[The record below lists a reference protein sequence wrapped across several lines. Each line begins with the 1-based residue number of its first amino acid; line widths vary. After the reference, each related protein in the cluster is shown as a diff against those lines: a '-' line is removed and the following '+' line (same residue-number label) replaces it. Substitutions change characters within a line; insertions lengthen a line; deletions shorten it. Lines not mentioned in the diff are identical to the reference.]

1 MKTHPRKPTRVSP
14 LLVLGILCFAAIW
27 LGFRLSNRSSRTES
41 EVSENAEAT
50 RTTRPEKPS
59 ALPAQNSTTESPRQ
73 PQKNV
78 KFVSAK
84 PRVSLPPLDRRDV
97 PLSPP
102 SNPVRLAAVTAL
114 RQEVPGVQV
123 EFDPVSGA
131 PSYVQATGRF
141 LSPPLAP
148 GQSAR
153 SAVEQFVDR
162 HADLFGHSADALRK
176 APVTR
181 NDVTQHSGMIT
192 LVWNQAVNGIPVFK
206 TIFKANVTKA
216 GEVITLADHFLGQPE
231 ANLAQPVVMV
241 NEAISRAAASLNDQV
256 QAAQVQ
262 STTAAEGM
270 ERMQRF
276 TAPGQSD
283 TTAHLTYLPMDQ
295 RNVRL
300 GWDVTTFSLAQNEM
314 FRMVVDAE
322 NGEVLYRT
330 SLTNDATDATFRVYA
345 DATSKVPLES
355 PAPLKPVNAVPGSLQ
370 GVEVPRSMITLQS
383 VNATASPNG
392 WINDGGQET
401 LGNNVDAHTD
411 FDASANS
418 PDLPR
423 PNGGVSRTFDF
434 AVDLTQA
441 PSSYA
446 NASVTHLFYMN
457 NWVHDQLY
465 SLGFTESSGNFQ
477 TNNFGRGGSGNDAVL
492 ADAQDGS
499 GTNNA
504 NMSTPADGSAPRM
517 QMYVFTGPTPDRDG
531 DFDNVIVIHEY
542 VHGLSNRLVGGG
554 VGMSALAS
562 RGMGEGW
569 SDFYGMALLTG
580 PDADPNAVYAGGSY
594 ATLLF
599 TAGMTNNYYYGIR
612 RYPYS
617 TDMLK
622 NPLTFKDIDPT
633 QASPHTGIPLSPLF
647 GSSNSNP
654 SEVHNSGEVWCMM
667 LWECRAKLV
676 GKHGG
681 AEGNQRIL
689 QYVTDGMKL
698 APVNPNFLQSRDSV
712 IQAATVSHPEDVG
725 ELWAAF
731 AKRGAGFGAT
741 APASSSTTGVVESYA
756 VPNGLQL
763 DDLSGWTITGSKGGP
778 FTPASK
784 VLTLSNTSG
793 APISWNASSNATW
806 LNISPASGTVAVG
819 GTQVVTVTTQ
829 ASTLISGFYSTNI
842 VFTNSTAGFNIP
854 IAVRLDVTPPVQ
866 QSFALNTDPGWTRTG
881 EWAFGA
887 PTGGGGSSG
896 GGVGNADPSAG
907 ATGSNVF
914 GVNLS
919 GNQSTTVGGPFYLT
933 TGPMDLSVYK
943 NTRLRFKRWLNT
955 NSLANTRST
964 VEVSTDG
971 TSWREVFVNPA
982 SAITD
987 NAWQSQDYD
996 LTQVADLSSTVYIRW
1011 GYRVLAGTT
1020 AYSGWNID
1028 DVEILGE
1035 PTNALVITATDA
1047 ATEGDG
1053 PLTATLSVTQLQPTD
1068 TVVTL
1073 TSSDPTAAT
1082 VPATVTIP
1090 SGTPSATFAIT
1101 PIDDG
1106 LADGPQVTTI
1116 TASAGGVPAD
1126 ASKLFTVQD
1135 NESATLT
1142 ISLPASVSEAG
1153 ANGQGTV
1160 TRSDVNASPVT
1171 VTLAS
1176 GNPAELTVPMT
1187 VVIPG
1192 GQASANFVV
1201 AAVNDTRIDGTQNV
1215 SVAASVTS
1223 WTGAS
1228 ASIDVLDNE
1237 ALTLAVTLPT
1247 SVTEGGSGTGS
1258 VTLTGTLTSPVV
1270 VNLASNSP
1278 KLTVPAAVTIPA
1290 GSVSVNFTATAPNDA
1305 LTEANATATVTAST
1319 AGFTDGSATTSV
1331 IDNDVHH
1338 FAFGTIASPKTL
1350 NAAFSITITAQ
1361 NLSNN
1366 TVTGFIGTVG
1376 LSGSGTSGAITM
1388 TPTTSGAFS
1397 AGVRT
1402 QTITISTATTN
1413 IVLTANDGSGHT
1425 GTSNAFTVGTGSVH
1439 HFAFSNLT
1447 SPKTAGTP
1455 FSATITAQDIANN
1468 TVTSFASTA
1477 TLSAPVSRTV
1487 GTGTS
1492 STTTLPL
1499 YTFYHD
1505 QRTQCIYLQGEIGG
1519 ATTIRGLQLNVTTV
1533 PGQTMNNWTIRMK
1546 HTTQSYYATNS
1557 WESTGWTTVYQA
1569 NETISTTGLKTF
1581 TFTTPFAYDGVNNLM
1596 VDFSFNN
1603 SSYTT
1608 AGGVTYT
1615 TATANRAI
1623 HYYTD
1628 SLAGDPLSWSGTSP
1642 TPIATTILPN
1652 LVLQTGSSVPVS
1664 PSTTGTFASGVW
1676 TGNLT
1681 INQTVN
1687 QTAIQALNGTTVR
1700 GYSNDIAVTSTVT
1713 ANSQSVGVPT
1723 NTPTAITLTGQ
1734 DSAAPGAVLT
1744 YAVVTNPTNGTF
1756 SGTAPNLIYTP
1767 NANFT
1772 GSDSFTFTVA
1782 NGAVVSS
1789 PATVSITVAAGQEI
1803 VVEQGVGLTDG
1814 VSTVDY
1820 GTIPSGI
1827 ATTKTFTVRNT
1838 GALNLVISGITK
1850 DGTDNSEITLG
1861 SISSSTI
1868 ASGASATFT
1877 VTWTPVV
1884 AAARSAAIH
1893 ILSNDLDEGSFDIAL
1908 TATGT
1913 SSIPDIA
1920 LEYPSGTV
1928 RPDSAAIID
1937 FGTTTLN
1944 TPVVRT
1950 LTIRNTGSA
1959 DLTLSGSTI
1968 DGLAANQFSVGTP
1981 SALTIAPA
1989 GTATVDVTFVATT
2002 SGVKYAALH
2011 LSSNDPNESPYDI
2024 ELNGIGTIAV
2034 GPVALTKDVNTTP
2047 NGGTVTNFTAGTGVS
2062 YYHYNFG
2069 IYRTDGT
2076 TVTQISSSI
2085 NVGSTAAGTLAVL
2098 GSTLLFTGTDATA
2111 GAELWSYNGTTVA
2124 RLVDINAGT
2133 AASTPG
2139 NMTVV
2144 GSNVFFTA
2152 TTAAAGLEL
2161 WKTDGTAGGTAM
2173 VKDILAG
2180 ATGSSISG
2188 LTNVGGTLFFAA
2200 NDGTNGVE
2208 LWKSDGTTAGT
2219 VMVANINTVAAA
2231 NSSPANLTAIG
2242 STVYFSATNGTT
2254 GIELYKSDGTTTSI
2268 VLDINTGSGSSS
2280 PTALFNWSGSLYFR
2294 ATTTAAGA
2302 ELWKSD
2308 GTSGG
2313 TVLVRDIFAGGTGSN
2328 PTGFTV
2334 LGSALYFS
2342 AADSTANGV
2351 ELWKTDGTAIGT
2363 VMVKDI
2369 NAVASSSSSPSFL
2382 TVNGT
2387 TLYLYAN
2394 DGVAGSELWK
2404 SDGTN
2409 AGTVR
2414 VEDINLGTSSAG
2426 LSAMAS
2432 LGSAVLFGA
2441 NDGVTGTE
2449 LWRSDGTALGTYR
2462 VADFTSGNTSGSIS
2476 NLTAFGSTLYY
2487 AANDGV
2493 NGTELWKSDGSNV
2506 GTVMV
2511 KDIHTT
2517 AGTSSSPANFAI
2529 VNGTLFFGA
2538 ADATNGTELW
2548 KSDGT
2553 TAGTVLVANIN
2564 AGATSSSPTL
2574 LRAVGSTLFF
2584 AAADTT
2590 ANGQELWKSDGTTTT
2605 MVKNINPIANASSSI
2620 TVPVAVGS
2628 LLYFSAND
2636 GTNGAE
2642 LWKSDGTDPGTVLV
2656 KNINPTA
2663 STGSSIASITP
2674 VGSLIFFSAS
2684 DGTNG
2689 QELWVSDGTT
2699 AGTVLVK
2706 DISPGSVNSSPVN
2719 LVSYN
2724 GALYF
2729 SASDGVNGTELWRSD
2744 GTAAGTVM
2752 VRDISIGAGASSPA
2766 NFREHNGLLYFA
2778 AGDSFGTELWRTDGT
2793 ANGTVQVK
2801 DINPG
2806 SSSSLPTS
2814 FVSAGGYLY
2823 FAANT
2828 AINGIELW
2836 RTDGTSNGT
2845 QLVSDIVAGT
2855 TSSSPGSLTVSGSR
2869 LFFTANVSGIGTE
2882 LYSYDLGSLPELALF
2897 EGTDAT
2903 GTERQDNVGSY
2914 DFGSQSSA
2922 TVRSFTIKNTGAG
2935 YLFVN
2940 DIAVTGAQSGG
2951 FVVLNKPDSSLA
2963 IQPGATHTFTVTATL
2978 EGPVN
2983 QSAVVSIV
2991 CNDSD
2996 ESSFDVPVTVT
3007 VLDSI
3012 APTISAPETYLIGQ
3026 PGQLAM
3032 SLPDVRGMVAYTD
3045 NRPGDGTIT
3054 QDPIPGSIVLAI
3066 GETAVVTFTATDS
3079 AGNISNTVTTTVQ
3092 MGLGQPNTGNNAWAR
3107 YGGGVGAEGTVSR
3120 VVGTSDGGAV
3130 VAGSFGSSPFTLGAG
3145 ADQVTLTS
3153 TGANDVF
3160 VAKFARDGTL
3170 QWARSGG
3177 GTATDAVAGLVE
3189 LGDGSIVV
3197 AGTFSASATFSGS
3210 TVTGSGNTDSFV
3222 LRYLADGTLSWAKG
3236 WGGTG
3241 ADAVT
3246 QLVKLADGNLAIAG
3260 SYSSTSTITVVAGVT
3275 LANIGTA
3282 FTDLFLIKYLASNGM
3297 ALWARSLGSNVTSES
3312 TTGLNLAATP
3322 DGGVA
3327 LVGGALSATLSIS
3340 GSSTTVVNTGTA
3352 GTADWFASK
3361 FDANGALVWARNV
3374 GGSSAATS
3382 ETPSTLQV
3390 FSNGD
3395 LAIAGTFSTSP
3406 TTFGVGSASPQTFT
3420 TQGSTDVA
3428 IVRLSGTNGIQQWAK
3443 RVGGFGADFVNALL
3457 VLPDNSLALAGTY
3470 SNGAMQLGIGETRQ
3484 TTLAAPTTTN
3494 KLYLALLGGGDGSLR
3509 WAKTVGGLAANA
3521 VTGLTIL
3528 GGGDLGI
3535 AGVFT
3540 SPTEIFGPGE
3550 AMQTTLTNIG
3560 AFGSSDVYVAKYA
3573 RADGDLIWAKSG
3585 GGASTEAVHAFTAL
3599 TNGSAMLVGT
3609 FQPPSATFGL
3619 GEPGAVTLTNADPS
3633 GTNTDFF
3640 FARFHGGGVEAPVA
3654 PLVTLLA
3661 PSGLSSST
3669 LTFNAAIDS
3678 RGQDT
3683 TLLVEYGPT
3692 TSYGSTGTMSPV
3704 FAGLITETRA
3714 FTLTGLAPLTTLHF
3728 RVSATNAAGTTTS
3741 ADQTISTFADAE
3753 IVVEQPAGTSLTDGA
3768 ATVSFGTVAIGSSD
3782 TRTFTI
3788 RNTGTVGT
3796 LSGLVLSK
3804 DGAAAA
3810 DYALG
3815 TLSVTSLAPGDSTT
3829 FTVTYTPS
3837 LGSTR
3842 NAALHLGSND
3852 GDENPFDIALTGNNL
3867 LPVTF
3872 ASASTVPISANGY
3885 TVPTGRSLGLT
3896 LGFEP
3901 APGTSLRVIDNTSA
3915 NPISGTFVDLPQ
3927 NGLIQASFG
3936 GQIYTFQ
3943 ATYTGGDGNDLVL
3956 IETAEWT
3963 YLKGNNTTTVSTV
3976 YGTQGVASAANLPPG
3991 RSLAMTWTG
4000 ADGTLWLFGGLNSGA
4015 FQMNDLWKY
4024 DRATGNWTWMKG
4036 SNVASAPG
4044 VYGTLGVGA
4053 TANTPGARYGGATWV
4068 DASGKLW
4075 LFGGNGYITTTAG
4088 ALADLWN
4095 YDPATNNWTWAGGN
4109 STTLNVNGIYGTQG
4123 TGSTSNLPGAR
4134 YQSVS
4139 WIDGS
4144 GNLWLFGGTGFPA
4157 TGSTGSLNDLWKY
4170 EPSTGNWT
4178 WMKGVN
4184 TTGNSGTY
4192 GAKGTPATANT
4203 PGARFGAVAWTD
4215 PLGKLWLFGGTG
4227 FSPGL
4232 SGFSLGDLWRYDPVV
4247 NQWAWMSGSAVSGSF
4262 NGSFGTKGVAA
4273 VSNSPSYRTLSAGWT
4288 DNFGRLWLFGGSGY
4302 GALGA
4307 STSDLNDLWVYDI
4320 ANNLWTW
4327 IKGPSTQQTNGIYGT
4342 AGVTTVT
4349 NMPGSRNSANAFT
4362 ANGPV
4367 NDPWLFG
4374 GFAYPSNGTASVR
4387 SNDLWTL
4394 DLPNASPATTLA
4406 ASAITSGG
4414 ATLNASI
4421 AANLIST
4428 SARFRYGTSP
4438 TLTGGT
4444 LSSTQSLGSTSGATN
4459 VNITVSGLNY
4469 STTYYFRAET
4479 TNDVG
4484 TGTGAIL
4491 SFTTAA
4497 APDMAVEEP
4506 VGTDLV
4512 DGAAT
4517 INVGSAGVA
4526 ASASKS
4532 FTLKNTGTAVLTV
4545 SGGTIDGTHGGDFA
4559 LGTLPSSLAVG
4570 GSTTFTVTITPSA
4583 LGARS
4588 AILHITSN
4596 DPEES
4601 PFDINLTGTGLTPY
4615 QAVQQ
4620 GAGISGS
4627 ADPLGDADGDG
4638 IANVMEIAFGTNPG
4652 AGGSGTGVLQYTG
4665 GFAGGGVIIN
4675 NGQPITAQEPAPNT
4689 VDVRAIFVRRK
4700 DASTLGITYT
4710 VQFSANLTTW
4720 QSSTVTPTVL
4730 ADDGTYQVVSVPYP
4744 FFIGTKKA
4752 RFFHVII
4759 DLTP

>member
-1 MKTHPRKPTRVSP
+1 MPARGSATEAPRKTDKS
-14 LLVLGILCFAAIW
+14 
-27 LGFRLSNRSSRTES
+27 
-41 EVSENAEAT
+41 
-50 RTTRPEKPS
+50 
-59 ALPAQNSTTESPRQ
+59 
-73 PQKNV
+73 V
-78 KFVSAK
+78 KFVSTK
-84 PRVSLPPLDRRDV
+84 PRVALPSLDKRDA
-97 PLSPP
+97 PLSPKV
-102 SNPVRLAAVTAL
+102 NPVRLAAVTAL

-123 EFDPVSGA
+123 EFDPISGA
-131 PSYVQATGRF
+131 PSYVQSTGRF
-141 LSPPLAP
+141 LSPSLAP

-153 SAVEQFVDR
+153 LAVEQFVDR
-162 HADLFGHSADALRK
+162 HADLFGHNSDALRK

-181 NDVTQHSGMIT
+181 NDVTQHSGMTT

-231 ANLAQPVVMV
+231 ANIVQPVVMV
-241 NEAISRAAASLNDQV
+241 NEAISRAAASVNDQV

-262 STTAAEGM
+262 STTAAEGT

-283 TTAHLTYLPMDQ
+283 TTAQLTYLPMDQ

-370 GVEVPRSMITLQS
+370 GVEVPRSLITLQS

-441 PSSYA
+441 PSAYA

-633 QASPHTGIPLSPLF
+633 QASSHTGIPLSPLF

-654 SEVHNSGEVWCMM
+654 SEVHNAGEVWCMM

-681 AEGNQRIL
+681 AEGGQRIL

-698 APVNPNFLQSRDSV
+698 SPVNPNFLQSRDSV

-731 AKRGAGFGAT
+731 AKRGAGSGAT

-756 VPNGLQL
+756 VPNGLQV
-763 DDLSGWTITGSKGGP
+763 DDLSGWTITGSKGGS

-784 VLTLSNTSG
+784 TLTLSNTSG
-793 APISWNASSNATW
+793 SPISWTASSTATW
-806 LNISPASGTVAVG
+806 LNLSPASGTVAVG

-896 GGVGNADPSAG
+896 GGAGNADPSAG

-933 TGPMDLSVYK
+933 MGPVDLSVYK

-996 LTQVADLSSTVYIRW
+996 LTQVADLNSTVYIRW

-1053 PLTATLSVTQLQPTD
+1053 PVTATLSVTQLQPTD

-1073 TSSDPTAAT
+1073 TSSDPSAAT
-1082 VPATVTIP
+1082 VPVTVTIP
-1090 SGTPSATFAIT
+1090 SGTPSTTFAIT
-1101 PIDDG
+1101 PVDDAV
-1106 LADGPQVTTI
+1106 ADGPQFTTI

-1135 NESATLT
+1135 NESGTLT
-1142 ISLPASVSEAG
+1142 ISLPASVSEGG

-1160 TRSDVNASPVT
+1160 TRSDVNASPLT
-1171 VTLAS
+1171 VTLVS
-1176 GNPAELTVPMT
+1176 GNPGELTVPGT

-1215 SVAASVTS
+1215 SVTASVIG
-1223 WTGAS
+1223 WTGAI
-1228 ASIDVLDNE
+1228 ASMDVLDNE
-1237 ALTLAVTLPT
+1237 ALILAVTLST
-1247 SVTEGGSGTGS
+1247 SVTEGGTGTGS
-1258 VTLTGTLTSPVV
+1258 VALTGTLTSPLV
-1270 VNLASNSP
+1270 VNLSSNSP
-1278 KLTVPAAVTIPA
+1278 KLTVPATVTIPA
-1290 GSVSVNFTATAPNDA
+1290 GSTSASFTATAPNDA
-1305 LTEANATATVTAST
+1305 LAEANTTALVTAST

-1331 IDNDVHH
+1331 IDNDLHH
-1338 FAFGTIASPKTL
+1338 FAFGAIASPKTL
-1350 NAAFSITITAQ
+1350 GSPFSITITAH
-1361 NLSNN
+1361 NVSNG
-1366 TVTGFIGTVG
+1366 TVTGFTGTAG
-1376 LSGSGTSGAITM
+1376 LSGTGTSGAITM
-1388 TPTTSGAFS
+1388 TPTTTTAFTSGVWS
-1397 AGVRT
+1397 GN
-1402 QTITISTATTN
+1402 ITISTATTN
-1413 IVLTANDGSGHT
+1413 IVLTASDGAGRT
-1425 GTSNAFTVGTGSVH
+1425 GTSNAFTVSVGALH
-1439 HFAFSNLT
+1439 HFAFGNVT
-1447 SPKTAGTP
+1447 SPKTAGTA
-1455 FSATITAQDIANN
+1455 FSTTITAQDVANN
-1468 TVTSFASTA
+1468 TVTSFVSTA
-1477 TLSAPVSRTV
+1477 TLSGFRLAPATSSIVISEVNPNTPDEVEFMNV
-1487 GTGTS
+1487 GTGSVDVSGWQIYLYDNVSLSSPLPVFTIPSGTVCAAGQVFRLQELGTSPGVFPTFYYGSNLDWTSTFGSRTAVLLRNSAGVAVDFVCANASTSTGITSPQTIPTTLWSGASVPAPANGAHGYLRIGSFDNSSASDWTAATS
-1492 STTTLPL
+1492 SVGT
-1499 YTFYHD
+1499 
-1505 QRTQCIYLQGEIGG
+1505 
-1519 ATTIRGLQLNVTTV
+1519 
-1533 PGQTMNNWTIRMK
+1533 
-1546 HTTQSYYATNS
+1546 
-1557 WESTGWTTVYQA
+1557 A
-1569 NETISTTGLKTF
+1569 NTGL
-1581 TFTTPFAYDGVNNLM
+1581 TTPFNTLVALGLTPATSGS
-1596 VDFSFNN
+1596 FS
-1603 SSYTT
+1603 
-1608 AGGVTYT
+1608 A
-1615 TATANRAI
+1615 
-1623 HYYTD
+1623 
-1628 SLAGDPLSWSGTSP
+1628 
-1642 TPIATTILPN
+1642 
-1652 LVLQTGSSVPVS
+1652 
-1664 PSTTGTFASGVW
+1664 GVW
-1676 TGNLT
+1676 TGSV
-1681 INQTVN
+1681 TVN
-1687 QTAIQALNGTTVR
+1687 QAANLVLMRAANGTST
-1700 GYSNDIAVTSTVT
+1700 GDSNTFSVTSTVA
-1713 ANSQSVGVPT
+1713 ANAQSVGVPT
-1723 NTPTAITLTGQ
+1723 NTATAITLTGQ
-1734 DSAAPGAVLT
+1734 DSAAPGATLT
-1744 YAVVTNPTNGTF
+1744 YAVVTTPTNGTL
-1756 SGTAPNLIYTP
+1756 SGTAPNLTYTP
-1767 NANFT
+1767 TTGFT
-1772 GSDSFTFTVA
+1772 GSDSFTFTAA
-1782 NGAVVSS
+1782 NGAITSS
-1789 PATVSITVAAGQEI
+1789 AATVTITVATGQEI
-1803 VVEQGVGLTDG
+1803 AVEQPAGNGLADG

-1827 ATTKTFTVRNT
+1827 ATVKTFTVRNM
-1838 GALNLVISGITK
+1838 GALDLVVSNITK
-1850 DGTDNSEITLG
+1850 DGTNSSEITLG

-1877 VTWTPVV
+1877 VTWTP
-1884 AAARSAAIH
+1884 AAAGARSAAIH

-1968 DGLAANQFSVGTP
+1968 DGVAANQFSIGPP

-1989 GTATVDVTFVATT
+1989 STVTVDVTFVATT

-2011 LSSNDPNESPYDI
+2011 MSSNDPDESPYDI
-2024 ELNGIGTIAV
+2024 ELHGIGTIAV
-2034 GPVALTKDVNTTP
+2034 GPVTLTKDVNTTP

-2076 TVTQISSSI
+2076 TVTQISSSF
-2085 NVGSTAAGTLAVL
+2085 NVGSTAAGTLAML
-2098 GSTLLFTGTDATA
+2098 GSTLLFTGTDTTA

-2161 WKTDGTAGGTAM
+2161 WKTDGTAGGTVM

-2231 NSSPANLTAIG
+2231 NSNPANLTAIG

-2280 PTALFNWSGSLYFR
+2280 PTALFNWSGTLYFR
-2294 ATTTAAGA
+2294 ATTTTAGA

-2313 TVLVRDIFAGGTGSN
+2313 TALVKDIFAGVTGSN

-2351 ELWKTDGTAIGT
+2351 ELWKTDGTAVGT
-2363 VMVKDI
+2363 VMVKDV
-2369 NAVASSSSSPSFL
+2369 NAIASSSSSPSLL

-2387 TLYLYAN
+2387 TLYFYAN
-2394 DGVAGSELWK
+2394 DGAAGSELWK

-2414 VEDINLGTSSAG
+2414 VEDINLGTGSAG

-2441 NDGVTGTE
+2441 NDGVMGTE
-2449 LWRSDGTALGTYR
+2449 LWRSDGTAAGTYR
-2462 VADFTSGNTSGSIS
+2462 VSDFTSGNTSGSIS
-2476 NLTAFGSTLYY
+2476 NLTAFGSALFY
-2487 AANDGV
+2487 AASDGL
-2493 NGTELWKSDGSNV
+2493 NGTELWNSDGTNV

-2517 AGTSSSPANFAI
+2517 AGISSFPANFAI
-2529 VNGTLFFGA
+2529 VNGTLFLSA

-2574 LRAVGSTLFF
+2574 LRAVGNTLFF
-2584 AAADTT
+2584 AATDTT
-2590 ANGQELWKSDGTTTT
+2590 TNGQELWKSDGTTTT
-2605 MVKNINPIANASSSI
+2605 MVKNINPTANASSSI
-2620 TVPVAVGS
+2620 STPVAVGS

-2656 KNINPTA
+2656 KNINPSA
-2663 STGSSIASITP
+2663 STGSSITSITP
-2674 VGSLIFFSAS
+2674 VGSLVFFSAS

-2699 AGTVLVK
+2699 AGTALVK
-2706 DISPGSVNSSPVN
+2706 DINPGSVNSSPVN

-2729 SASDGVNGTELWRSD
+2729 AASDGVNGTELWRSD
-2744 GTAAGTVM
+2744 GTSAGTVM
-2752 VRDISIGAGASSPA
+2752 VKDILIGAGASSPA

-2793 ANGTVQVK
+2793 ANGTVLVK

-2806 SSSSLPTS
+2806 SPSSVPTS
-2814 FVSAGGYLY
+2814 LASAGGYLY
-2823 FAANT
+2823 FAATT

-2836 RTDGTSNGT
+2836 RTDGTINGT

-2855 TSSSPGSLTVSGSR
+2855 TSSSPGALTVAGSR
-2869 LFFTANVSGIGTE
+2869 LFFTASISGIGTE
-2882 LYSYDLGSLPELALF
+2882 LCSYDLGSLPELALF

-2940 DIAVTGAQSGG
+2940 DIAVTGAQSGA

-3007 VLDSI
+3007 VLDNI

-3079 AGNISNTVTTTVQ
+3079 AGNVSNTVTTTVQ

-3107 YGGGVGAEGTVSR
+3107 YGGGIGAEGTVSR

-3177 GTATDAVAGLVE
+3177 GTVTDAVAGLVE

-3197 AGTFSASATFSGS
+3197 AGTFSASATFSGT

-3260 SYSSTSTITVVAGVT
+3260 SYSSTATITLVAGVT

-3282 FTDLFLIKYLASNGM
+3282 FTDLFLIKYQAANGT
-3297 ALWARSLGSNVTSES
+3297 AVWARSLGSNVTSES
-3312 TTGLNLAATP
+3312 TSGLSLAATP

-3361 FDANGALVWARNV
+3361 FDASGALVWARNV
-3374 GGSSAATS
+3374 GGSSVATS
-3382 ETPSTLQV
+3382 ETPSALQV

-3420 TQGSTDVA
+3420 TLGSTDVA
-3428 IVRLSGTNGIQQWAK
+3428 IVRLSGTDGLQQWAK
-3443 RVGGFGADFVNALL
+3443 RAGGLGADFVNALL

-3484 TTLAAPTTTN
+3484 TTLAAPTTIN

-3509 WAKTVGGLAANA
+3509 WAKTAGGLATNA
-3521 VTGLTIL
+3521 VSGLTIL

-3535 AGVFT
+3535 AGTFT

-3550 AMQTTLTNIG
+3550 AMETTLTNIG

-3585 GGASTEAVHAFTAL
+3585 GGANTEAVHAFTAL

-3619 GEPGAVTLTNADPS
+3619 GEPGEVTLNNADPS

-3683 TLLVEYGPT
+3683 TLFVEYGPT

-3728 RVSATNAAGTTTS
+3728 RVSATNAAGTTIS
-3741 ADQTISTFADAE
+3741 ADQTITTFADAE

-3768 ATVSFGTVAIGSSD
+3768 ATVSFGTVAIGSFD

-3796 LSGLVLSK
+3796 LSGLALSK

-3872 ASASTVPISANGY
+3872 ASASTVPITANGY

-3896 LGFEP
+3896 LGFAP

-3963 YLKGNNTTTVSTV
+3963 FLKGNTTTTTTSN
-3976 YGTQGVASAANLPPG
+3976 YGTQGVASATNLPPG

-4024 DRATGNWTWMKG
+4024 DRATGNWTWIKG

-4068 DASGKLW
+4068 DATGKLW
-4075 LFGGNGYITTTAG
+4075 LFGGNGYITTTTG

-4095 YDPATNNWTWAGGN
+4095 YDPATNYWTWVGGN

-4157 TGSTGSLNDLWKY
+4157 TGSVGSLNDLWRY

-4184 TTGNSGTY
+4184 TTSNSGTY
-4192 GAKGTPATANT
+4192 GTKGTPATANT

-4215 PLGKLWLFGGTG
+4215 PLGRLWLFGGTG

-4232 SGFSLGDLWRYDPVV
+4232 SGFSLGDLWRYDPVA
-4247 NQWAWMSGSAVSGSF
+4247 NQWTWMAGSAVSGSF

-4307 STSDLNDLWVYDI
+4307 TTSDLNDLWVYDI

-4327 IKGPSTQQTNGIYGT
+4327 IKGPSTQQTNGVYGT
-4342 AGVTTVT
+4342 AGVTAVT
-4349 NMPGSRNSANAFT
+4349 SMPGSRNSANAFT
-4362 ANGPV
+4362 ANGPMD
-4367 NDPWLFG
+4367 DPWLFG

-4387 SNDLWTL
+4387 SNDLWNL
-4394 DLPNASPATTLA
+4394 DLPNASTATTLA
-4406 ASAITSGG
+4406 ATAITSGG

-4428 SARFRYGTSP
+4428 SVRFRYGTSP
-4438 TLTGGT
+4438 TLTGGA
-4444 LSSTQSLGSTSGATN
+4444 LSSTQSLGSTSSVTNTN
-4459 VNITVSGLNY
+4459 VTISGLNY

-4497 APDMAVEEP
+4497 APDIAVEEP
-4506 VGTDLV
+4506 VGTILI
-4512 DGAAT
+4512 DGTAT

-4526 ASASKS
+4526 ANASKTI
-4532 FTLKNTGTAVLTV
+4532 TLKNTGTAALTI
-4545 SGGTIDGTHGGDFA
+4545 SGALIDGTHAGDFA
-4559 LGTLPSSLAVG
+4559 IGTLPSSLAAAT
-4570 GSTTFTVTITPSA
+4570 STTFTLTLTPSA
-4583 LGARS
+4583 TGARS
-4588 AILHITSN
+4588 AVLHVTSN

-4601 PFDINLTGTGLTPY
+4601 PFDVNLTGTGLTPY

-4620 GAGISGS
+4620 GAGINGS
-4627 ADPLGDADGDG
+4627 ADPQGDADGDG
-4638 IANVMEIAFGTNPG
+4638 VANVMEIAFGTSPG
-4652 AGGSGTGVLQYTG
+4652 SNTSGTGALHYTG
-4665 GFAGGGVIIN
+4665 SLAGGGVIVST
-4675 NGQPITAQEPAPNT
+4675 GQPVTDLEPAPDT
-4689 VDVRAIFVRRK
+4689 VDHWAIFVRRK
-4700 DASTLGITYT
+4700 DAAVLGITYT
-4710 VQFSANLTTW
+4710 VEFSADLTTW
-4720 QSSTVTPTVL
+4720 EPSTVTPTVL
-4730 ADDGTYQVVSVPYP
+4730 ASDATYEVVSVPYP
-4744 FFIGTKKA
+4744 YFVGGKKA
-4752 RFFHVII
+4752 RFFRVVIGV
-4759 DLTP
+4759 TP